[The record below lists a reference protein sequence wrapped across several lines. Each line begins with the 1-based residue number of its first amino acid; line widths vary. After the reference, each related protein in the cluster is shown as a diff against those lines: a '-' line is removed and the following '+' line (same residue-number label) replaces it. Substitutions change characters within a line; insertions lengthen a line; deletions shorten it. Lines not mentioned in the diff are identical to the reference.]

1 MQSVLGMG
9 PLPWCV
15 PGDAAAPG
23 LPSSVLVATGKVA
36 RGTPALRRH
45 LGSGWKP
52 IIKKIQMIPALLCA
66 SKINI
71 AFFPQWPLCKEK
83 KSSRRLSGALR
94 AAEMLC
100 LGLIC
105 SGRRGTAMMACL
117 KQRPTPCTHTGKKVP
132 AECLTLPKNKTFLE
146 SVPGLPRHMVLF
158 LPSFTRTQKKKGRK
172 RQIGCSRAS
181 PAVRWAEPCFCA
193 GRHRAA
199 ARAPA
204 RSSAGCR
211 VCTSSIGTA
220 RLAAASA
227 EVFHLQVI
235 CSRRSR
241 NYLGMISRGSARV
254 WCGWGLQSRSE
265 EEEEEEGDLGDR
277 CWAGSPFIQTLS
289 SLEAR
294 LREQDQET
302 YLFPSI
308 PAHLF
313 FYPRRAGLLLQ
324 LGAILRCTSKGLKLG
339 VVHLAKDHHVHQEL
353 HEGLQS
359 PISAHA
365 ASLPVTCIVLRAWP
379 HLSPWPPSCPTD
391 PGHGDKWTS
400 GRGRPDHSPDF
411 NPPRLG
417 YS

>member
-1 MQSVLGMG
+1 
-9 PLPWCV
+9 
-15 PGDAAAPG
+15 
-23 LPSSVLVATGKVA
+23 
-36 RGTPALRRH
+36 
-45 LGSGWKP
+45 
-52 IIKKIQMIPALLCA
+52 MIPALLCA

-83 KSSRRLSGALR
+83 KRSRRLSGALR

-105 SGRRGTAMMACL
+105 SGRRGTATMACL
-117 KQRPTPCTHTGKKVP
+117 KQRPTPRTLTGKKVP
-132 AECLTLPKNKTFLE
+132 AECLTLHKNKTFLE
-146 SVPGLPRHMVLF
+146 SVPSLPKHMVLF
-158 LPSFTRTQKKKGRK
+158 LPSFTHTQKKKGRK
-172 RQIGCSRAS
+172 RQSGCSHAS
-181 PAVRWAEPCFCA
+181 PAVRWAELRFCT

-220 RLAAASA
+220 RLAAAST

-235 CSRRSR
+235 CSWRSR

-265 EEEEEEGDLGDR
+265 EEEEEGDLGDR
-277 CWAGSPFIQTLS
+277 CWAGSPFILTLS

-294 LREQDQET
+294 VREQDQET

-308 PAHLF
+308 LAHLL

-324 LGAILRCTSKGLKLG
+324 RGAILRCVSKGLKLR

-359 PISAHA
+359 PISARA
-365 ASLPVTCIVLRAWP
+365 ASLPVTCIVLRVQP
-379 HLSPWPPSCPTD
+379 HLSPRPPLCPTD
-391 PGHGDKWTS
+391 PGMGTS
-400 GRGRPDHSPDF
+400 GPQVMAAPI
-411 NPPRLG
+411 PPQILILRCWVIRDAELEEKRDLPREKG
-417 YS
+417 WKT